1 MANRPRVSVKQRVV
15 GDFQFS
21 DNQLQRVLG
30 EMRQAVQ
37 HLQGYY
43 GATEQLLTIE
53 ELTILINQLIDSS
66 PGGGGGAGGGGVP
79 EAPNDGEKYARQ
91 NLNWTALT
99 GGVEGG
105 DGLKWIDYTTGFK
118 PATLPTLIETIP
130 EGDVYEYTYSNG
142 ILYRLVAVDGRD
154 LFYSSF
160 SSPTLSG
167 LVSEKETTI

>member
-1 MANRPRVSVKQRVV
+1 MAKVKPRVSTRQRVV

-37 HLQGYY
+37 HLQGYI

-53 ELTILINQLIDSS
+53 ELQILIQELINNS
-66 PGGGGGAGGGGVP
+66 PGGGTGGYGGIP

-91 NLNWTALT
+91 SENWTALT
-99 GGVEGG
+99 GGDLSG

-118 PATLPTLIETIP
+118 PAILPTLIETIP

-142 ILYRLVAVDGRD
+142 TLYRLVATDGRD